1 MAAKCF
7 FGISH
12 SEVFLKLENAEMS
25 HFPFKYKNIDFMLIY
40 WMNSK
45 KNVWYENQSS
55 LFHDIIPFLYFY
67 PFN

>member
-45 KNVWYENQSS
+45 KKCLIWESVIFISWHNPISV
-55 LFHDIIPFLYFY
+55 FLSI
-67 PFN
+67 